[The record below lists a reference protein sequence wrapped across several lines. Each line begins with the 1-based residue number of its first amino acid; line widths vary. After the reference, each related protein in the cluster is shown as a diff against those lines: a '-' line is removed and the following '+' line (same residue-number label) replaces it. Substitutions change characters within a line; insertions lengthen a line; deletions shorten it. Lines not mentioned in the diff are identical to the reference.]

1 MKYLIVK
8 GGPCGFGDRLQC
20 LKMAV
25 NYALK
30 FNLKIYV
37 DWEDPIWSH
46 SGENFYTYFA
56 FINMPVLNSI
66 DDIPADATVFPAFW
80 KDKMKLPYDLEYSK
94 TNPEIDIGY
103 LDKQI
108 YPEDVV
114 VHSSNGLRWVY
125 TDSAFFGNVFRVI
138 DPRIRNKVKERQKA
152 YQLQQKLGV
161 HLRGSDRA
169 TKIDKSHRISAL
181 NIRLVSAGILNGT
194 TCIAVSDD
202 PDYVSMWKARYSTF
216 PVLTEV
222 GCLGG
227 NEGVHIKSKDSLSI
241 SKDSLN
247 VDMLVDF
254 FTLTSCRNVL
264 STSKDSRF
272 AQEAQRLHPHITQ
285 ILG

>member
-20 LKMAV
+20 LKMCV
-25 NYALK
+25 KYALK
-30 FNLKIYV
+30 FNLQIYV

-46 SGENFYTYFA
+46 SGENFYTYFGLTN
-56 FINMPVLNSI
+56 IPVLRSI
-66 DDIPADATVFPAFW
+66 DDIPEGATVFPAFW
-80 KDKMKLPYDLEYSK
+80 KDKMKLPYIQDYSK

-103 LDKQI
+103 IQDQI
-108 YPEDVV
+108 YTEDVV
-114 VHSSNGLRWVY
+114 IHSSNGYRWIY
-125 TDSAFFGNVFRVI
+125 NDSSFFGSVFRVM
-138 DPRIRNKVKERQKA
+138 DRRIINKVKERQHK
-152 YQLQQKLGV
+152 YQLGQKLGV

-169 TKIDKSHRISAL
+169 STIDKSHRMAAL
-181 NIRLVSAGILNGT
+181 NIRLVSSGIMNRT
-194 TCIAVSDD
+194 SCIAVSDD
-202 PDYVSMWKARYSTF
+202 PDFVSMWKARYTSF

-227 NEGVHIKSKDSLSI
+227 NGGVHTKSKDSLSM

-254 FTLTSCRNVL
+254 FTLASCNSVL

-272 AQEAQRLHPHITQ
+272 AQEAQRLHPYINQ